1 MGKKRTP
8 ENLQSKLSALT
19 FNTASENQEGVSE
32 APGARLAG
40 HAPGSQQASSTC
52 LIVNR
57 G

>member
-19 FNTASENQEGVSE
+19 FATAENQEGVSE